1 MGVNRVA
8 DGQAAVE
15 RIKQRFADAVE
26 DSGSYRGQHWVEV
39 AGDRLVEVCEW
50 LRDDP
55 ANAYDYLVD
64 VTAVHLPDDPR
75 PMQMVYHLYSHSHD
89 DRLRVKTRADDEL
102 VVPTLSDLWQSANW
116 NERETYDM
124 FGIRFDGHPDPRRIL
139 MPDDYTDF
147 PLRKEFPL
155 FRG

>member
-1 MGVNRVA
+1 VEN
-8 DGQAAVE
+8 GQSAIE
-15 RIKQRFADAVE
+15 LLKGEFPDAIVQI
-26 DSGSYRGQHWVEV
+26 GCYRDQHWVEV
-39 AGDRLVEVCEW
+39 KLDRLVEICSW

-55 ANAYDYLVD
+55 SASFDYLAD
-64 VTAVHLPDDPR
+64 VTAVHWPDDPK
-75 PMQMVYHLYSHSHD
+75 PVEMVYHLESHARN
-89 DRLRVKTRADDEL
+89 DRLRIKTRTGDRGP
-102 VVPTLSDLWQSANW
+102 VPTLDGVWRSAAW

-124 FGIRFDGHPDPRRIL
+124 FGIEFSGHPDLRRIL

>member
-1 MGVNRVA
+1 VEN
-8 DGQAAVE
+8 GQAVIE
-15 RIKQRFADAVE
+15 LLRSEFPEEIVQT
-26 DSGSYRGQHWVEV
+26 GSYRGQHWVEV
-39 AGDRLVEVCEW
+39 KIDRLVEICLW

-55 ANAYDYLVD
+55 SASFNYLVD
-64 VTAVHLPDDPR
+64 VTAVHWPEDSR
-75 PMQMVYHLYSHSHD
+75 PVEMVYHLESHARN
-89 DRLRVKTRADDEL
+89 DRLRIKARTGDRGP
-102 VVPTLSDLWQSANW
+102 VPSLGEVWKSAAW

-124 FGIRFDGHPDPRRIL
+124 FGIDFSGHSDLRRIL